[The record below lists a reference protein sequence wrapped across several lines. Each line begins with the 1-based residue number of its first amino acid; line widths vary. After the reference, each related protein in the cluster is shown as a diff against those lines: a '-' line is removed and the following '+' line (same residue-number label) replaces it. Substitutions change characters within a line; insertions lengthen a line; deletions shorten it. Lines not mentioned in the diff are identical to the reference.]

1 MTKDKDKSTADD
13 FHFHR
18 PVPFRYHRKRAD
30 VKEAVDVS
38 DGSASFKALFS
49 EFGVYF
55 FHHDGNPAG
64 EHRNLL

>member
-1 MTKDKDKSTADD
+1 MTEDKDESTAEN
-13 FHFHR
+13 FHFR
-18 PVPFRYHRKRAD
+18 QPVPFGYHRKRAD

-38 DGSASFKALFS
+38 DGSARYKVLFS

-55 FHHDGNPAG
+55 FHRDGNPAG